1 VRPERFGKF
10 WTHRRFCLRQL
21 LDPELE
27 WVTQLPQEDDV
38 AKSGLWALS
47 KSATAARLT
56 HSNCCTSRMNVK
68 QARTHYLLA
77 SERAPANAAMSTG
90 NCVLTPLP
98 FKLRLNSIVS
108 VYVLDVLDALPQPQ
122 KMLAVSSAI
131 METNAFRKRQQAL
144 PRNPEEE
151 AAAYAAEAD
160 ASPDGFTHATLM
172 RTLSLTE
179 RSDCLAWLN
188 SKDNQKWWIGQDS
201 ISTTN
206 LQMLNHGEW
215 LSDEVVTFYSS
226 SSRSAT
232 RS

>member
-1 VRPERFGKF
+1 
-10 WTHRRFCLRQL
+10 
-21 LDPELE
+21 
-27 WVTQLPQEDDV
+27 
-38 AKSGLWALS
+38 
-47 KSATAARLT
+47 
-56 HSNCCTSRMNVK
+56 MNVK
-68 QARTHYLLA
+68 QARTRYLLA

-108 VYVLDVLDALPQPQ
+108 DYVLDVLDALPQPQ
-122 KMLAVSSAI
+122 KTLATSSAI

-160 ASPDGFTHATLM
+160 ASPDGFTQATLM

-206 LQMLNHGEW
+206 LQMLNHEEW
-215 LSDEVVTFYSS
+215 LSDEVVTFYFKLLAK
-226 SSRSAT
+226 RDAELTAKNPGRT
-232 RS
+232 RSHFITYFFFT